1 MALLQLSRDA
11 ILVGIVGGEEEEVEL
26 GDETGE
32 VQKVSDTAVLP
43 TAAPATGP
51 TSRRI
56 LRFEDVRKI
65 FNYCRNLLEST
76 TVLGLY
82 FESRNETDKRRGAK
96 ARALREGGNNR
107 TPGGGQTRLSI

>member
-43 TAAPATGP
+43 TAAPAT
-51 TSRRI
+51 
-56 LRFEDVRKI
+56 
-65 FNYCRNLLEST
+65 
-76 TVLGLY
+76 
-82 FESRNETDKRRGAK
+82 A
-96 ARALREGGNNR
+96 ALH
-107 TPGGGQTRLSI
+107 I

>member
-65 FNYCRNLLEST
+65 FNYCRNLLVYNCPWS
-76 TVLGLY
+76 L